1 MTKLIHWRKV
11 TPTPGPVDLVFA
23 HYRPSVD
30 LVFARPVDPT
40 PGPVALVF
48 GAYTPPLYPTIT
60 ATVAASLPPTTLP
73 GLTLAAVGDQV
84 ASATVIDATLA
95 ATLPAPTLPGITV
108 AALDATRTATVAASL
123 PAPALPALA
132 ADAAGVQ
139 DLDLI
144 TDVGPGLRAP
154 AWPHTPPAALGL
166 VVRQQPMQPAR
177 TPMRAHEQSAARLAT
192 ACATAQ
198 QQMTRAGRRSRIPA
212 QHARSLGH
220 GTALPHTDTIKAR
233 RPVQLRARHAT
244 PAGQGARAAH
254 HERIR
259 TRRALSTHHAHAIPA
274 TARARAGHHQAR
286 PTATPLAAP
295 HAHMLPL
302 PVGWWQATYP
312 WPEPPPGVQYS
323 SPVQLVFCR
332 AADGTTRLV
341 FGCPPATGGTV
352 VIPIQECY
360 VVINSFSLVR
370 ADTGEPVDVQDFSA
384 SLDADSW
391 CWGWSAS
398 LPAASMPL
406 VRSPAIGDH
415 VELVATLNGTPLH
428 LVVERLARDRRF
440 GEAWLK
446 VSGRGRAAWL
456 ADPHAPVATRYNAT
470 ARTARQLLDDALM
483 VNGVSIGWDL
493 DWRVTDWLVPAGS
506 WSHTGTYM
514 DAATRIAEA
523 AGAYVQ
529 AHDTDQ
535 TLIILPR
542 YPVAPWHW
550 PTQTPDIDLPEDV
563 CEVEG
568 IEWQDKPAYNAVWI
582 AGGEAGRRDRI
593 RRAGTAA
600 DRNAQTIVDPLA
612 TDPAMTLQRGTA
624 ALGDTG
630 RQAHIT
636 LRLPVLPETGIIRPG
651 KLVRYTESGTAR
663 IGISRAVQIEQ
674 RFPELWQSIRLETHE
689 HEPV

>member
-1 MTKLIHWRKV
+1 MSDPLS
-11 TPTPGPVDLVFA
+11 PDLLFAGPAPLD
-23 HYRPSVD
+23 
-30 LVFARPVDPT
+30 
-40 PGPVALVF
+40 GNLVF
-48 GAYTPPLYPTIT
+48 GTGDQPDPGDGTVLATIRAPLPGLRMAVT
-60 ATVAASLPPTTLP
+60 AEGPRVGVTVRARLPGLRLTVAAQWDSNTQRPLAHQTMAAHSQ
-73 GLTLAAVGDQV
+73 AAVAPAAALRAPQQQAAPLTAPVV
-84 ASATVIDATLA
+84 ARPGDAT
-95 ATLPAPTLPGITV
+95 PTGRY
-108 AALDATRTATVAASL
+108 AALRHRDANRLRLARSARHQGAAAVRTSRRAPQQDAERVRRQILARHDPATGLRAHRTPRHADALRLRRAGTQHHAPARPAGQWRHASHG
-123 PAPALPALA
+123 PALPA
-132 ADAAGVQ
+132 G
-139 DLDLI
+139 
-144 TDVGPGLRAP
+144 R
-154 AWPHTPPAALGL
+154 W
-166 VVRQQPMQPAR
+166 
-177 TPMRAHEQSAARLAT
+177 LAT
-192 ACATAQ
+192 DHQ
-198 QQMTRAGRRSRIPA
+198 
-212 QHARSLGH
+212 
-220 GTALPHTDTIKAR
+220 DAR
-233 RPVQLRARHAT
+233 RP
-244 PAGQGARAAH
+244 
-254 HERIR
+254 
-259 TRRALSTHHAHAIPA
+259 AIG
-274 TARARAGHHQAR
+274 RYS
-286 PTATPLAAP
+286 
-295 HAHMLPL
+295 LPPIL
-302 PVGWWQATYP
+302 P
-312 WPEPPPGVQYS
+312 PEPPRWEPSAHLLFCQPHPTSGDLLFGWVCGGAS
-323 SPVQLVFCR
+323 S
-332 AADGTTRLV
+332 TI
-341 FGCPPATGGTV
+341 
-352 VIPIQECY
+352 VIPVREVY

-406 VRSPAIGDH
+406 VRSPALGEH

-446 VSGRGRAAWL
+446 ISGRGRAAWL

-470 ARTARQLLDDALM
+470 ARTARQLLDDALT

-529 AHDTDQ
+529 AHNTAQ

-636 LRLPVLPETGIIRPG
+636 LRLPVLPETGIIQPG
-651 KLVRYTESGTAR
+651 KLVRYTESGTPR

-674 RFPELWQSIRLETHE
+674 RFPELWQSIRIETHE